1 MKLLPCELPLDDG
14 EWLVIDRARSSD
26 SQALVRLARQMD
38 GESDFLSAGP
48 GERSHSAAGQAAFLK
63 RLAQRHG
70 GFVLKASLGPHV
82 VGILSLIRPD
92 LPRLRHRAE
101 LGISVGAAHWSRGI
115 GRRLMATAIVL
126 ARRQGVRK
134 LNLCVR
140 SDNRRAVA
148 LYRSFGFVVEGTST
162 RALFIDGRFF
172 AQHHMGL
179 CLEHRRV

>member
-1 MKLLPCELPLDDG
+1 MTFLPCELPLDDG

-26 SQALVRLARQMD
+26 AHALVRLARQMD

-70 GFVLKASLGPHV
+70 GFVLKASLGPQV
-82 VGILSLIRPD
+82 VGLLSLVRPD

-101 LGISVGAAHWSRGI
+101 LGIAVSAAHWSRGI

-126 ARRQGVRK
+126 AGQQGVRK
-134 LNLCVR
+134 LNLRVR
-140 SDNRRAVA
+140 TDNHRAVA
-148 LYRSFGFVVEGTST
+148 LYRSFGFVIEGTST
-162 RALFIDGRFF
+162 RALYVNGRFYSE
-172 AQHHMGL
+172 HHMGL
-179 CLEHRRV
+179 CLDSGR